1 MESAVAGRVIHR
13 VIHRMS
19 TSLLALGIATLALVL
34 ALPAL
39 WYAFR
44 AARVPLATV
53 KRIEASH
60 ADLQEAFS
68 NLVESHKRLRSRV
81 GMRELRERRNEE
93 PESESPADYKARLR
107 ARLGLVP
114 GRPAPKVG
122 IP

>member
-1 MESAVAGRVIHR
+1 
-13 VIHRMS
+13 MS
-19 TSLLALGIATLALVL
+19 TSLLTLALATLAVL
-34 ALPAL
+34 LAAAAF

-53 KRIEASH
+53 KRIEAAH
-60 ADLQEAFS
+60 ADLQEAFA

-93 PESESPADYKARLR
+93 PETESPADYKARLR

-122 IP
+122 MQ